1 MGGDKIHTSVQYYYS
16 TNGASDCPNGLTTLL
31 SGLTNLLTFS
41 TATSPSIKS
50 KASNITSALSG
61 NSNIQTYFA
70 NQNNCTNNQRP
81 KAYLNVLFFDE
92 RFNFDQT
99 SSYSEQ
105 ISAVSNPG
113 QIVLTG
119 GNERLASKNGYCY
132 IYISNES
139 NEMVYFDNLTLK
151 YERSAILEETHYYP
165 FGLVMSGISSKAAG
179 GIQNKEKTF
188 QGQRFD
194 DDLGLDWV
202 QFKWRN
208 HDPQIGRFIEID
220 PLSDKYV
227 HNSTYAFSEN
237 KVTAHVE
244 LEGLEAESIKKNN
257 EVIDNHIKNYQ
268 IVQDEDNYSIQ
279 EASKVMYNKKEV
291 KNSQSSTTYKFT
303 SKDAVSEFKESSK
316 SIDKLTENIAGAAV
330 GAATGGVLKGVL
342 ANAAAGVGASQIID
356 ASTGINIENGG
367 SIVVSSN
374 ISLTLSSLTD
384 NGNKLSINNSIIVTG
399 ADGKQTYNLS
409 WNTTMNL
416 SISSPTDVK
425 LMKQVMNM
433 QNQYQNTIVNPKANI
448 IIRE

>member
-1 MGGDKIHTSVQYYYS
+1 
-16 TNGASDCPNGLTTLL
+16 
-31 SGLTNLLTFS
+31 
-41 TATSPSIKS
+41 
-50 KASNITSALSG
+50 
-61 NSNIQTYFA
+61 
-70 NQNNCTNNQRP
+70 
-81 KAYLNVLFFDE
+81 
-92 RFNFDQT
+92 
-99 SSYSEQ
+99 
-105 ISAVSNPG
+105 
-113 QIVLTG
+113 
-119 GNERLASKNGYCY
+119 
-132 IYISNES
+132 
-139 NEMVYFDNLTLK
+139 
-151 YERSAILEETHYYP
+151 
-165 FGLVMSGISSKAAG
+165 MSGISSKAAG